1 MTPMMRTFPQVNN
14 NVTPLTNNNPGKI
27 MNDVINEDW
36 IDSLLSEDEAMQF
49 ECYDDYTL
57 DNDYASDTITGD
69 PT

>member
-1 MTPMMRTFPQVNN
+1 
-14 NVTPLTNNNPGKI
+14 

-36 IDSLLSEDEAMQF
+36 IDSLLGEDEAMQS

-57 DNDYASDTITGD
+57 DNDYASDTVTGD